1 MLSSPLSLLS
11 STVYLLSLLSSQA
24 TATRRR
30 RKHAAKA
37 ASFVLRA
44 PPLATPNIH
53 GKLAC
58 ILYLSAA
65 VLRHLAHHR
74 HLAPTISTI
83 GAIWPATHRTTTTGV
98 SRRRTATRSTRPP
111 PSSRHGRIFF
121 ELHDLLSLQL
131 FAPCHPSADALAPG
145 AGRRRCRCRPRR
157 GRRGQTRSC
166 GPTSSSL
173 NERNALTSES

>member
-1 MLSSPLSLLS
+1 MPSSPLSLLS
-11 STVYLLSLLSSQA
+11 SLFYRLSSLSSLVSGYSDTTTTQA
-24 TATRRR
+24 CRQG
-30 RKHAAKA
+30 RKFCPASSSARNGAK
-37 ASFVLRA
+37 
-44 PPLATPNIH
+44 H

-58 ILYLSAA
+58 ILNLSAA
-65 VLRHLAHHR
+65 VLLI
-74 HLAPTISTI
+74 LSSTI

-111 PSSRHGRIFF
+111 PSSRHGRILS

-131 FAPCHPSADALAPG
+131 FVPCHPSADAVAPG
-145 AGRRRCRCRPRR
+145 TGRRRCRRRPRR